1 VLGFSSIDL
10 EHFLQNVD
18 QSVCV
23 LKAKVRQQQGQIE
36 SLEKDWSI
44 SEQSCKV
51 MQGKQ
56 DHLLRKNEELWHKFS
71 IIQAERESWQS
82 SFRDFKAQRSR
93 NDVTFKNDFLGLQ
106 DKLEELHDASCK
118 KFNDIQKIFMGVGM
132 ESKSGEVKTMI
143 QRVESDF

>member
-1 VLGFSSIDL
+1 LGFSSIDL

-23 LKAKVRQQQGQIE
+23 LKAKVRQQQGQID

-56 DHLLRKNEELWHKFS
+56 DHLSRKNEELWHKFS

-132 ESKSGEVKTMI
+132 ESKSGEVKTMV